1 MVLDQAVSL
10 TMDVLSQS
18 RACISLENGCLGWH
32 KLWLSS
38 RDITCPIEKAESH
51 PCALRELERIKS
63 KTITI
68 KTPLLLRFLGLY
80 GHFFF
85 FFESRRKKQR

>member
-10 TMDVLSQS
+10 TMYVLSQS
-18 RACISLENGCLGWH
+18 RGCISLENGCLGWH

-38 RDITCPIEKAESH
+38 RDINCPIEKAESH

-63 KTITI
+63 KTITASQI
-68 KTPLLLRFLGLY
+68 PGALRT
-80 GHFFF
+80 FFF
-85 FFESRRKKQR
+85 FFFFLWREEKALIY